1 MKQLKFLKWR
11 GKKAALLLA
20 LTVVLALGIVGGTV
34 AFIVTHTDS
43 ITNTFQPATIASVTA
58 QSVVG
63 NTGDAPSFARVA
75 VVVNWVANDGTV
87 YAVSPVPETDY
98 SITYDTANWKQG
110 TDTFWYYT
118 KALQDLPDDVDV
130 NAEDFNATPYITT
143 PLITDCTQ
151 LVAAPDGYSLK
162 VEIIASTIQANPE
175 TVAETQW
182 GVVVENGVLT
192 PN

>member
-1 MKQLKFLKWR
+1 MKQLKFFRWH
-11 GKKAALLLA
+11 GKRAIALLA
-20 LTVVLALGIVGGTV
+20 LTVVLVLGVVGGTV
-34 AFIVTHTDS
+34 AFIVTRTDS
-43 ITNTFQPATIASVTA
+43 VTNTFQPAVIDSVTA

-63 NTGDAPSFARVA
+63 NMGDAPSFARVA

-87 YAVSPVPETDY
+87 YAVSPSLGTDY
-98 SITYDTANWKQG
+98 SITFDTANWKQG

-118 KALQDLPDDVDV
+118 KALENLPDDADI
-130 NAEDFNATPYITT
+130 NAEGFDPTPYVTT
-143 PLITDCTQ
+143 SLITECTQ
-151 LVAAPDGYSLK
+151 LAAAPDGYSLK
-162 VEIIASTIQANPE
+162 VEILASTIQADPE

>member
-1 MKQLKFLKWR
+1 MKQLKFFGWH
-11 GKKAALLLA
+11 GKKAIALLA
-20 LTVVLALGIVGGTV
+20 LTVVLVLGVVGGTV
-34 AFIVTHTDS
+34 AFIVTRTDS
-43 ITNTFQPATIASVTA
+43 VTNIFQPAVIDSVTA

-63 NTGDAPSFARVA
+63 NLGDAPSFARVA

-87 YAVSPVPETDY
+87 YAVSPVLGTDY
-98 SITYDTANWKQG
+98 SITFDTANWKQG

-118 KALQDLPDDVDV
+118 KALENLPDDADV
-130 NAEDFNATPYITT
+130 NAEGFDVTPYVTT
-143 PLITDCTQ
+143 SLITECTQ
-151 LVAAPDGYSLK
+151 LTEAPEGYNFK
-162 VEIIASTIQANPE
+162 VEILASTIQANPE